1 MLEIGLKA
9 SSSTTVA
16 SSTTAIALGSGDLEV
31 FATPAMIALMENA
44 AMCAVAAHLPEGST
58 TVGTAM
64 SSSHVKASGMGAQIT
79 ARATLTA
86 VEGRML
92 SFEVEAYEGEVLIGK
107 GEHTRFIVDKTKFMQ
122 KVKSL

>member
-16 SSTTAIALGSGDLEV
+16 SSNTAIALGSGDLEV

-44 AMCAVAAHLPEGST
+44 AMCAVAPELPEGST

-79 ARATLTA
+79 ATATLTA
-86 VEGRML
+86 FEGRML
-92 SFEVEAYEGEVLIGK
+92 SFKVEAYDGESLIGE
-107 GEHTRFIVDKTKFMQ
+107 GEHTRFVVDKTKFMQ